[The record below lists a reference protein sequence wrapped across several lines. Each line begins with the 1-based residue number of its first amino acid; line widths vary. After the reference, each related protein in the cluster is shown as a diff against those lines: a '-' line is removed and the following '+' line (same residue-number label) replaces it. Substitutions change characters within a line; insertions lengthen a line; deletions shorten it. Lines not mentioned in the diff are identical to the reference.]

1 MTVNARLTVYL
12 TLEDGREVELGS
24 VPFPQ
29 RLKIRREDIPDNA
42 REIDVGLEVVV
53 IDEDDGYPD

>member
-1 MTVNARLTVYL
+1 MNARLTAYL
-12 TLEDGREVELGS
+12 TLEDGTEVEMGS

-29 RLKIRREDIPDNA
+29 RLKIRKEDIPDNA
-42 REIDVGLEVVV
+42 REINVGLEVVI